1 MKAEGKTHLKLRD
14 CEYRVEKGDL
24 DSNGYFVL
32 DKPTKISGQGCGM
45 TTLVEFGLKIRGKK
59 SEGIVEIE
67 DLTIKG
73 AKSTGLYAEGGMKV
87 IMRGCTVED
96 CGGNGVYTSGADI
109 SCDDLQVVGCGLSGV
124 WAGNNSTIMLSGQ
137 GTSIQGNGTKGNSD
151 SYGLATSSNC
161 KIQLV
166 LPLTKEE
173 ISTNNGGGGN
183 WGVSFGKGTI
193 EQVSK

>member
-24 DSNGYFVL
+24 DLGKYFVL

-45 TTLVEFGLKIRGKK
+45 TTLVEFGLVITGKK

-73 AKSTGLYAEGGMKV
+73 AKGEGLHAYYGMKV

-96 CGGNGVYTSGADI
+96 CGGVVWLRSERTSPA
-109 SCDDLQVVGCGLSGV
+109 
-124 WAGNNSTIMLSGQ
+124 T
-137 GTSIQGNGTKGNSD
+137 TSK
-151 SYGLATSSNC
+151 
-161 KIQLV
+161 
-166 LPLTKEE
+166 
-173 ISTNNGGGGN
+173 
-183 WGVSFGKGTI
+183 
-193 EQVSK
+193 